1 MAIYKFDSF
10 PGRTLVQMKIRANQL
25 GAENARLREALQPFA
40 GLPETSEA
48 ETAVPN
54 DSPVTIHC
62 QLGDVRRALRLLR
75 VNNDHGWR

>member
-10 PGRTLVQMKIRANQL
+10 KGRDLVQMKIRANEL

-40 GLPETSEA
+40 GQPETSEA

-54 DSPVTIHC
+54 DSPVTIRC
-62 QLGDVRRALRLLR
+62 QLGDVRRAIRLLGGS
-75 VNNDHGWR
+75 NDPR